1 MQFTL
6 SNAAAILPGLAALGN
21 AAPVDAAGEI
31 QARTAIAQFSGDM
44 TYYDPSVG
52 MGSCGYKNGKD
63 ELVVAINHGDMA
75 NGANS
80 NSNPHCGKY
89 INIYDES
96 GKSVQA
102 KIVDTC
108 PVCAPGAIDVTE
120 TVFKLVRP
128 KGDGRVHNVQWDWAT
143 PAVKTKRGDSNTG
156 TLTFDTA
163 MGSSL
168 GSCGFVGSAAD
179 FMVSVNAAD
188 MASSATPNPN
198 NNPKCKR
205 NVDVTWGGKT
215 VRGYVSDI
223 CGGCNTGLDLTPAM
237 FKALSGGS
245 LDHPLEG
252 AHWQLV

>member
-1 MQFTL
+1 MVRLT
-6 SNAAAILPGLAALGN
+6 
-21 AAPVDAAGEI
+21 DASAN
-31 QARTAIAQFSGDM
+31 AQFSGDM

-52 MGSCGYKNGKD
+52 MGSCGYSNGKD
-63 ELVVAINHGDMA
+63 ELVVAINHGDMG
-75 NGANS
+75 NGANP

-89 INIYDES
+89 INIYDEA
-96 GKSVQA
+96 GKPVQA
-102 KIVDTC
+102 KVVDTC
-108 PVCAPGAIDVTE
+108 PVCTPGAIDVSE
-120 TVFKLVRP
+120 PVFKMVRP
-128 KGDGRVHNVQWDWAT
+128 NGDGRVHNVQWDWAT
-143 PAVKTKRGDSNTG
+143 PAAKAKRGESNTG

-163 MGSSL
+163 MDNAA

-198 NNPKCKR
+198 DNPKCKR

-215 VRGYVSDI
+215 VRGYVSDT
-223 CGGCNTGLDLTPAM
+223 CGGCDKGLDLTPEM